1 MFQLVESR
9 WRGGPSKMRERE
21 RQNRHGK
28 RWIFFAVRGL
38 VKARWSSRFQPGP
51 EKGRRKKKE
60 VF

>member
-1 MFQLVESR
+1 
-9 WRGGPSKMRERE
+9 MRERE

-60 VF
+60 VSR